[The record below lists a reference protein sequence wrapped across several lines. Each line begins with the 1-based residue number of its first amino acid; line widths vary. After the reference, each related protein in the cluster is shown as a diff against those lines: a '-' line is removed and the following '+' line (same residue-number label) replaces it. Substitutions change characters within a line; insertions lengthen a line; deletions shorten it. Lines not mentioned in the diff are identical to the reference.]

1 MSDHPPILTIHLVIS
16 EQINLDKLKND
27 CNEQS
32 IAIKVYNAKDELHFN
47 FKQPRVFFSVGS
59 DPSLFPALCH
69 LPLHERKRWLHF
81 HSVEEITPQQAFY
94 CWLRGTEPLP
104 QNREIP
110 PTTFSSETPL
120 VSIFTVSY
128 KSQKRIL
135 RPYESLL
142 KQTYQNWEWV
152 IVDDSDDQEDT
163 YQQHLLSLKDS
174 RVRRYRQDSHSG
186 YIGAVKRYAAGL
198 CTGEILVEL
207 DHDDELT
214 PDALEKIVQAL
225 QRHPECGF
233 VYGENAELH
242 EDTYQ
247 PHWYGWDFSFGY
259 GLYYRVWVH
268 ELGRWQNVC
277 KNSSLNWTTIRHLV
291 GLPNHP
297 RAWTRDCY
305 HLIGGHREELLV
317 ADDYDLLVRT
327 FLCTKYLGIPGLLY
341 LQYRNEGGNNSTFI
355 RNRQIQIL
363 CGQLEQYYRPRI
375 NSRMED
381 IDAPCLEHVPYER
394 IWNRP
399 ADSPALELAYVVDE
413 DPNRVSLIFPFL
425 SPCEGEDHTNLLK
438 TLQNGMETNFK
449 EFEVIIIG
457 DIHPDVEFFASHAP
471 SGAIRWWPMT
481 SEESLESCIQYAKL
495 CASCAKKTVI
505 LPKS

>member
-1 MSDHPPILTIHLVIS
+1 MSDHPPILTIHLWLS
-16 EQINLDKLKND
+16 EFTNLEKLIND

-32 IAIKVYNAKDELHFN
+32 IKVIVYNSKDKLDCYSKN
-47 FKQPRVFFSVGS
+47 PRVYFSIGR
-59 DPSLFPALCH
+59 DPSLFPALGQ

-81 HSVEEITPQQAFY
+81 HSVGEITPQAAFF
-94 CWLRGTEPLP
+94 CWLHSTEPLP
-104 QNREIP
+104 QNKEIP
-110 PTTFSSETPL
+110 PTTFSSDTPL

-128 KSQKRIL
+128 KSQKRIM
-135 RPYESLL
+135 RPYQSLL
-142 KQTYQNWEWV
+142 NQTYQNWEWV
-152 IVDDSDDQEDT
+152 IVDDSDDQGET
-163 YQQHLLSLKDS
+163 YQEYLLPLDDS

-214 PDALEKIVQAL
+214 SDCLERMVKAF

-233 VYGENAELH
+233 VYGESAELH
-242 EDTYQ
+242 EGSCQ
-247 PHWYGWDFSFGY
+247 QHWYGWDFSYGY

-268 ELGRWQNVC
+268 ELGCWQNVC

-305 HLIGGHREELLV
+305 HLMGGHREELLV

-327 FLCTKYLGIPGLLY
+327 FLCTKYLGIPRLLY
-341 LQYRNEGGNNSTFI
+341 LQYRNEGGNTTFI

-363 CGQLEQYYRPRI
+363 CGQLSQYYRSRI
-375 NSRMED
+375 NSRMEELD
-381 IDAPCLEHVPYER
+381 MPCLDQVPYER
-394 IWNRP
+394 IWNRS
-399 ADSPALELAYVVDE
+399 ADSPAWKVAHVVDE
-413 DPNRVSLIFPFL
+413 DPDRVSLIFPFL
-425 SPCEGEDHTNLLK
+425 SPCQGEDYESLLR
-438 TLQNGMETNFK
+438 TLQNGIDTNFK

-457 DIHPDVEFFASHAP
+457 DIHPDVELFASRAP
-471 SGAIRWWPMT
+471 GGDIRWWPMG
-481 SEESLESCIQYAKL
+481 SDESLDSCIQYAKL
-495 CASCAKKTVI
+495 CASCAKKIVI